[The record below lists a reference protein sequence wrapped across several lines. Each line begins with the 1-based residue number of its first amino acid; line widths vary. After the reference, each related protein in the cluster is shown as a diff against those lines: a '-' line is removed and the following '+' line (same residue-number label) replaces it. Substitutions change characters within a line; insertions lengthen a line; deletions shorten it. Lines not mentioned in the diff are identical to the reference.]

1 MLWCFVCACACA
13 CACCVCVFASDFF
26 YNNQTQDQYTA
37 VFTKN
42 ELDESILE
50 LLDNVTLEGW
60 GISVGAD
67 RLRLLRAAKA
77 LVAARAEGK

>member
-1 MLWCFVCACACA
+1 MRARAHVRVVCAFSR
-13 CACCVCVFASDFF
+13 VTFF
-26 YNNQTQDQYTA
+26 IIIKQDQYTA